1 MRYGSSKKE
10 KAVLQVRKQLKLNA
24 KTSQEII
31 EILENSQQNLE
42 HLQSKINLPKQGFQ
56 FPSRWRWK
64 GVNKRLDSI
73 PNDSTFTSNLTLISP
88 IKKRFETIGNDA
100 FFTRNLT
107 LIKSFDALSCQFTD
121 VILDRFCLEIL
132 PKINDKIERLNVESS
147 FMERILRLANYRNLR
162 TLGLYDVQP
171 EPVNYLFSDESYLIR
186 HYRNQ
191 ILSLSINMKRGAL
204 QRSVFG
210 VTNININ
217 IFSKIC
223 SMFKNL
229 EYSNFSSSSDYEQLT
244 FCSTPSIRFS
254 NLLEL
259 HVVLKTL
266 IDCLCLLDGNFNKLN
281 RFYVTICPRGLFAW
295 PLVNNKNKL
304 LNLKCF
310 SLIHEDELLKCNEI
324 FLPLLQRMS
333 NLEELSLYFFIP
345 YGPIT
350 DGDYLKENILNH
362 MRKLNKFTFNIRST
376 LRLNNQ
382 VNLLTNQD
390 IQSTFENFKTN
401 EIISYIDYFSKSNL
415 FNYHIYSYPYRW
427 TCYDGI
433 TNNFP
438 GGLFQCVREISLR
451 DERPFEHEF
460 FLRIAQSF
468 PFIEKLCLNNHE
480 PQQNPN
486 LQSLIIKY
494 PHLTE
499 LDLVKTHE
507 NYVEQFLNNSKT
519 RLLKNVYLR
528 VNYGCLQKA
537 TDDFRKDAT
546 RINSSK
552 IIGLLVSNHKGEVE
566 KSKSYFPQAEFYCLL

>member
-1 MRYGSSKKE
+1 
-10 KAVLQVRKQLKLNA
+10 
-24 KTSQEII
+24 
-31 EILENSQQNLE
+31 
-42 HLQSKINLPKQGFQ
+42 
-56 FPSRWRWK
+56 
-64 GVNKRLDSI
+64 
-73 PNDSTFTSNLTLISP
+73 
-88 IKKRFETIGNDA
+88 
-100 FFTRNLT
+100 
-107 LIKSFDALSCQFTD
+107 
-121 VILDRFCLEIL
+121 
-132 PKINDKIERLNVESS
+132 
-147 FMERILRLANYRNLR
+147 
-162 TLGLYDVQP
+162 
-171 EPVNYLFSDESYLIR
+171 
-186 HYRNQ
+186 
-191 ILSLSINMKRGAL
+191 
-204 QRSVFG
+204 
-210 VTNININ
+210 
-217 IFSKIC
+217 
-223 SMFKNL
+223 
-229 EYSNFSSSSDYEQLT
+229 
-244 FCSTPSIRFS
+244 
-254 NLLEL
+254 
-259 HVVLKTL
+259 
-266 IDCLCLLDGNFNKLN
+266 
-281 RFYVTICPRGLFAW
+281 
-295 PLVNNKNKL
+295 
-304 LNLKCF
+304 
-310 SLIHEDELLKCNEI
+310 
-324 FLPLLQRMS
+324 
-333 NLEELSLYFFIP
+333 
-345 YGPIT
+345 
-350 DGDYLKENILNH
+350 

-390 IQSTFENFKTN
+390 IQSTFENFKNN

-468 PFIEKLCLNNHE
+468 QFIEKLRLNNSK

-537 TDDFRKDAT
+537 TNDFRKDAT